1 MSNCPGCQPTDSQAL
16 RRVCIGA
23 DRAELSAI
31 PKGSIVSI
39 IGPNGAGKTT
49 FFNCI
54 TGFYQI
60 DDGDIVFDGT
70 SLKGRS
76 PDKITRLGIA
86 RTYQNIRL
94 FAYMSAIEN
103 ILAGMEPRLR
113 SPWYG
118 PVLGLRGTRA
128 SRKRRQWARRA
139 NCCASSACAARATAW
154 PATCPM
160 ATSGG
165 WRSLARWPATPSCCC
180 STNRPRA

>member
-1 MSNCPGCQPTDSQAL
+1 MASSNILEATNVTKRFGGLVAVN
-16 RRVCIGA
+16 R
-23 DRAELSAI
+23 LSFAI

-118 PVLGLRGTRA
+118 PVLGLRG
-128 SRKRRQWARRA
+128 SRPPPPPSR
-139 NCCASSACAARATAW
+139 ARAGRRRESA
-154 PATCPM
+154 
-160 ATSGG
+160 GRG
-165 WRSLARWPATPSCCC
+165 
-180 STNRPRA
+180 